1 MTLRYLSMISLCS
14 LSVLA
19 CSSNDDDAAGD
30 ADGLA
35 PAANGGVDEP
45 ADDDPPSGTASGDGT
60 PSNESEPAADP
71 TELSDCTRGTLE
83 PDLQAAPLDGPGVS
97 DGALIPGDHVV
108 SSTYLQIGR
117 DAASRQLFEQLV
129 APVTAE
135 LQVRPGL
142 LALSFGSSESC
153 GTVRTLSVWE
163 DDVAMLGFVTST
175 AHANAMARV
184 TEISRGGSV
193 VTHWTGDAAT
203 ANWPTA
209 AQRLGED
216 DGPEY

>member
-14 LSVLA
+14 LSFLA
-19 CSSNDDDAAGD
+19 CSSGDDAVRD
-30 ADGLA
+30 DDGLA
-35 PAANGGVDEP
+35 PSANGGVDAP
-45 ADDDPPSGTASGDGT
+45 ADEDAPSGTASGDGT
-60 PSNESEPAADP
+60 PGDDSDPAANP
-71 TELSDCTRGTLE
+71 SELSGCTRGTLE
-83 PDLQAAPLDGPGVS
+83 SDLQAAPLEGPGVS
-97 DGALIPGDHVV
+97 DGVLTPGEYVV
-108 SSTYLQIGR
+108 SSTYLQIGT

-184 TEISRGGSV
+184 TDISRGGSV
-193 VTHWTGDAAT
+193 VTHWTGGAAT
-203 ANWPTA
+203 VNWPDA

>member
-1 MTLRYLSMISLCS
+1 MTLRYLSIITLCS

-19 CSSNDDDAAGD
+19 CSSHDDAASD

-35 PAANGGVDEP
+35 PSANDGVDDP
-45 ADDDPPSGTASGDGT
+45 LDDDPPSGTASGDGT
-60 PSNESEPAADP
+60 PSAESDP
-71 TELSDCTRGTLE
+71 VTNPSELSGCTRGTLE

-97 DGALIPGDHVV
+97 DGVLTPGDYVV
-108 SSTYLQIGR
+108 SSTYLQIGS

-142 LALSFGSSESC
+142 VALSFGSSESC

-175 AHANAMARV
+175 AHTNAMARV
-184 TEISRGGSV
+184 TDISRGGSV
-193 VTHWTGDAAT
+193 VTHWTGGAAT
-203 ANWPTA
+203 ANWPNA